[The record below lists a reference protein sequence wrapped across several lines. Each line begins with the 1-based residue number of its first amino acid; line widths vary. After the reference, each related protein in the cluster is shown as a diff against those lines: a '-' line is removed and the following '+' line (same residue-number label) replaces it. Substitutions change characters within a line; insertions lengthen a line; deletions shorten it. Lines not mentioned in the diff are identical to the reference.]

1 MMNYKKFG
9 VNTTSILNHYFDITK
24 EATNIMSEWHPY
36 FDTIVMLVHNVQN
49 RSKIYVRLISLKWL
63 FGKTI
68 IRNFEDIKLASMWHH
83 ENDSSGKPEIVF
95 LDTSIQYN
103 RMMCEVMNWKIKI
116 WISKGYQFDIL
127 NVTLDLEYFLVSL

>member
-1 MMNYKKFG
+1 MSHDELKKFG

-68 IRNFEDIKLASMWHH
+68 ICNFEDIKLASMWHH

-103 RMMCEVMNWKIKI
+103 RMMCEVMKLKN
-116 WISKGYQFDIL
+116 
-127 NVTLDLEYFLVSL
+127 